1 MADTLCPCP
10 SSGER
15 RRKALAS
22 PSLLRPLDRAE
33 REQLRRKLQ
42 TRSLPARVHQR
53 YRVIAL
59 VRAGHSARQ
68 SADRVGVTRNTAS
81 AWVRRFNRSGFRT
94 FEAVSNPRGRIPII
108 TARQL
113 RELIDVALSSPAE
126 LGLPFTSWSVR
137 TLTEYCTAQRLI
149 PDFSE
154 EWVRR
159 LLRREGLTPKR
170 IRTWKTSTDPDFD
183 PKGGASAPSTRAARP
198 ARRSSASTSGARSSS
213 ARSAG

>member
-1 MADTLCPCP
+1 M
-10 SSGER
+10 
-15 RRKALAS
+15 
-22 PSLLRPLDRAE
+22 RPLQRAE
-33 REQLRRKLQ
+33 RTLLRTKLR

-53 YRVIAL
+53 YRVIAE
-59 VRAGHSARQ
+59 VRSGRSARA

-81 AWVRRFNRSGFRT
+81 AWVRRFNRSGFQT

-108 TARQL
+108 TAKQL
-113 RELIDVALSSPAE
+113 RELIDAALSSPAE

-137 TLTEYCTAQRLI
+137 TLREYCTARRLI

-159 LLRREGLTPKR
+159 LLRREGLSPKR

-183 PKGGASAPSTRAARP
+183 PKGGASAPSTRPARP
-198 ARRSSASTSGARSSS
+198 ARRSSVSTSGVRSSS

>member
-1 MADTLCPCP
+1 M
-10 SSGER
+10 
-15 RRKALAS
+15 
-22 PSLLRPLDRAE
+22 RPLDRAE
-33 REQLRRKLQ
+33 RDQLRTKLR

-53 YRVIAL
+53 YRVIAE

-68 SADRVGVTRNTAS
+68 SADRAGVTRNTAS
-81 AWVRRFNRSGFRT
+81 AWVRRFNRSGFQT
-94 FEAVSNPRGRIPII
+94 FEAVSNPRGRIPILS
-108 TARQL
+108 ARQL

-126 LGLPFTSWSVR
+126 RGLPFTSWSVR
-137 TLTEYCTAQRLI
+137 TLSEYCKGKRLI

-159 LLRREGLTPKR
+159 LLRREGLSPKR

-183 PKGGASAPSTRAARP
+183 PKGGASGPSTRPAHP

>member
-1 MADTLCPCP
+1 M
-10 SSGER
+10 
-15 RRKALAS
+15 
-22 PSLLRPLDRAE
+22 RPLDRAE
-33 REQLRRKLQ
+33 RTLLRTKLR

-53 YRVIAL
+53 YRIIAE
-59 VRAGHSARQ
+59 VHAGHSARQ

-94 FEAVSNPRGRIPII
+94 FEAVANPRGRIPII
-108 TARQL
+108 SAKQL

-126 LGLPFTSWSVR
+126 RGLPFTTWSVR
-137 TLTEYCTAQRLI
+137 TLAEYCKARRLI

-159 LLRREGLTPKR
+159 LLRREGLSPKR
-170 IRTWKTSTDPDFD
+170 IRTWKHSTDPAFD
-183 PKGGASAPSTRAARP
+183 PKGGASAPSTRPAHP

>member
-1 MADTLCPCP
+1 
-10 SSGER
+10 
-15 RRKALAS
+15 
-22 PSLLRPLDRAE
+22 LRPLDRAE
-33 REQLRRKLQ
+33 REQLRTKLR

-53 YRVIAL
+53 YRVIAE
-59 VRAGHSARQ
+59 VRAGRSARA

-94 FEAVSNPRGRIPII
+94 FEAVANPRGRIPII

-126 LGLPFTSWSVR
+126 RGLPFTSWSVR
-137 TLTEYCTAQRLI
+137 TLREYCTAQRLI

-159 LLRREGLTPKR
+159 LLRREGLSPKR
-170 IRTWKTSTDPDFD
+170 IRTWKTSSDPDFD
-183 PKGGASAPSTRAARP
+183 PKGGASAPSTRPARP

>member
-1 MADTLCPCP
+1 
-10 SSGER
+10 
-15 RRKALAS
+15 
-22 PSLLRPLDRAE
+22 LRPLQRAE
-33 REQLRRKLQ
+33 RTLLRTKLR

-53 YRVIAL
+53 YRVIAE
-59 VRAGHSARQ
+59 VRSGRSARA

-81 AWVRRFNRSGFRT
+81 AWVRRFNRSGFQT

-108 TARQL
+108 TAKQL
-113 RELIDVALSSPAE
+113 RELIDAALSSPAE

-137 TLTEYCTAQRLI
+137 TLREYCTARRLI

-159 LLRREGLTPKR
+159 LLRREGLSPKR

-183 PKGGASAPSTRAARP
+183 PKGGASAPSTRPARP
-198 ARRSSASTSGARSSS
+198 ARRSSVSTSGVRSSS

>member
-1 MADTLCPCP
+1 MRALDR
-10 SSGER
+10 SER
-15 RRKALAS
+15 Q
-22 PSLLRPLDRAE
+22 LLRTK
-33 REQLRRKLQ
+33 LR

-53 YRVIAL
+53 YRVIAE
-59 VRAGHSARQ
+59 VRAGHSARA

-94 FEAVSNPRGRIPII
+94 FEAVANPRGRIPII
-108 TARQL
+108 TAPQL

-126 LGLPFTSWSVR
+126 RGLPFTSWSVR
-137 TLTEYCTAQRLI
+137 TLSEYCKAQRLI
-149 PDFSE
+149 PDFSQ

-183 PKGGASAPSTRAARP
+183 PKGGASAPSTPAARP

>member
-1 MADTLCPCP
+1 
-10 SSGER
+10 
-15 RRKALAS
+15 
-22 PSLLRPLDRAE
+22 LRPLDRAE
-33 REQLRRKLQ
+33 RKLLRSKLR

-53 YRVIAL
+53 YRVIAE
-59 VRAGHSARQ
+59 VRAGRSARA

-94 FEAVSNPRGRIPII
+94 FEAVANPRGRIPII
-108 TARQL
+108 SARQL
-113 RELIDVALSSPAE
+113 RELIDTALSSPAE

-137 TLTEYCTAQRLI
+137 TLSEYCRARRLI

-170 IRTWKTSTDPDFD
+170 IRTWKTSDDPDFD
-183 PKGGASAPSTRAARP
+183 PKGGASVPSTRPARP

>member
-1 MADTLCPCP
+1 M
-10 SSGER
+10 
-15 RRKALAS
+15 
-22 PSLLRPLDRAE
+22 RPLDRAE
-33 REQLRRKLQ
+33 RALLRSKLR

-53 YRVIAL
+53 YRVIAE

-94 FEAVSNPRGRIPII
+94 FETVANPRGRIPII
-108 TARQL
+108 SARQL
-113 RELIDVALSSPAE
+113 RELIDTALSSPAE
-126 LGLPFTSWSVR
+126 RGLPFTSWSVR
-137 TLTEYCTAQRLI
+137 TLSEYCKAKRLI

-170 IRTWKTSTDPDFD
+170 IRTWKHSTDPDFG
-183 PKGGASAPSTRAARP
+183 PKGGASAPSTRPARP
-198 ARRSSASTSGARSSS
+198 ARRSSASTSGARWSS
-213 ARSAG
+213 ARSVG